1 MTVGIG
7 ELDRKIR
14 AVALLCLLMLLGSA
28 CGSGA
33 QSPKSSSSGPALAPS
48 AAAGIPPALQDAIT
62 AAKKEK
68 VTVVGHP
75 GAQYD
80 GVIDAFR
87 KAYPDISI
95 EYNGDRP
102 STFTPKMLTEQK
114 NGVYNW
120 DVWWDATSQMNTV
133 ALPAGA
139 FQDIAPFL
147 ILPEVKDPKN
157 WRGGKILYTSEKNPA
172 IFVYRLDASAGP
184 YVNRDVLP
192 KDLFPSGQPLNYDQ
206 LLDPRLKG
214 KILFRTPSTPE
225 GGALFLTGVLKEK
238 GADFVKKLL
247 VDQQP
252 IFEENAQLIAQQLI
266 QGKAPI
272 EIGGDQPTLTDCKV
286 QGGCK
291 NIEEVVQQGQALSN
305 GVGVFK
311 NAPHPN
317 AAKVFVNWVLSRQ
330 GQQATVDSYLKNKAS
345 NANSDRV
352 DVEAKD
358 PTHAVDFNSLDKWS
372 LQGTDAGNDDMAA
385 VLALYLQISSK

>member
-1 MTVGIG
+1 MSERMRHKFCALGVVAA
-7 ELDRKIR
+7 L
-14 AVALLCLLMLLGSA
+14 AALLGA
-28 CGSGA
+28 CGSGGNPA
-33 QSPKSSSSGPALAPS
+33 KSSAGPPAATS
-48 AAAGIPPALQDAIT
+48 AAASSGQAELDAAVA

-75 GAQYD
+75 GPQYD
-80 GVIDAFR
+80 GVIQAFQ
-87 KAYPDISI
+87 KAYPDIPI

-139 FQDIAPFL
+139 FSDLTPYL
-147 ILPEVKDPKN
+147 ILPEVKDPTN
-157 WRGGKILYTSEKNPA
+157 WRGGKVLFTSDKNPA
-172 IFVYRLDASAGP
+172 IFVYRLDAPGGP
-184 YVNRDVLP
+184 YVNRDLLP
-192 KDLFPSGQPLNYDQ
+192 KDLFPSGQPLNLDQ

-225 GGALFLTGVLKEK
+225 GGALFLTGVLKAK
-238 GADFVKKLL
+238 GPDFVKKLL
-247 VDQQP
+247 IDQQP
-252 IFEENAQLIAQQLI
+252 IFEENAQLISQQLI

-291 NIEEVVQQGQALSN
+291 NIEEVPQHSYALSN

-317 AAKVFVNWVLSRQ
+317 ATKVFVNWILSKA
-330 GQQATVDSYLKNKAS
+330 GQQASVDSYVKAKADG
-345 NANSDRV
+345 ANSDRV
-352 DVEAKD
+352 DIEPKD
-358 PTHAVDFNSLDKWS
+358 PEHAVDFNNLSQLS
-372 LQGTDAGNDDMAA
+372 LQGTDAGNDDMTA
-385 VLALYLQISSK
+385 VLALYKQISSK